1 MSKQDVEV
9 GSSPHHSP
17 HLKVKSISAQLLAA
31 CSKYLIMLNIGM
43 GISYPTIAI
52 PPILNSSTGLSLNQ
66 DEASWFASLV
76 FIWQPVGSITSVP
89 MSGLGRKRSMFYL
102 QIPLFIAWILPF
114 FAETVWELYIA
125 ASIMGLGI
133 GFMQAPIA
141 TYIGEVTL
149 PQYRGLLACIAYCFL
164 TLGSVCVYAIDVI
177 VGNWRYT
184 ALYCA
189 VMPPLTAILLYIIP
203 ESPIWLV
210 SQGRYAEAKKALS
223 WLRGWVAES
232 EVEQEFKTM
241 LIHNS
246 PKFAA
251 LVDNEI
257 PSVSGGFEMDSNEQ
271 VKNETYKELKDEQ
284 SNVTQTDVDTGLEI
298 TKPKKTE
305 DEKEKDT
312 NWSGNKKEEE
322 PFIRFIG
329 RPEMYR
335 PLLLS
340 AVYLYLSNGI
350 GVAAFRPYLV
360 LIFRDFR
367 IEFIDEYI
375 ATIAVTTIGLV
386 GNIASVV
393 LMPLIGKRR
402 LTIIAIISCAV
413 GCFGIGIYKVIDDYQ
428 PIPPNMTWLAIAF
441 MIAIFFATNL
451 AVGHMPWVLMSEIF
465 PLRGRTLA
473 TGVVAGFGN
482 FVQFLGTKLFITY
495 VDEMYLSGTF
505 FMYGATFMVGLIY
518 LYFFLI
524 ETEGR
529 SLDDIVTMFRGKQ

>member
-1 MSKQDVEV
+1 
-9 GSSPHHSP
+9 
-17 HLKVKSISAQLLAA
+17 
-31 CSKYLIMLNIGM
+31 
-43 GISYPTIAI
+43 
-52 PPILNSSTGLSLNQ
+52 
-66 DEASWFASLV
+66 
-76 FIWQPVGSITSVP
+76 

-102 QIPLFIAWILPF
+102 QIPLFIGWVLPF

-125 ASIMGLGI
+125 ASIMGIGI

-177 VGNWRYT
+177 VGNWRHT

-189 VMPPLTAILLYIIP
+189 VMPPLTAVILYIIP

-210 SQGRYAEAKKALS
+210 SQGRYADAKKALA
-223 WLRGWVAES
+223 WLRGWVSES
-232 EVEQEFKTM
+232 EIEPEFKTI
-241 LIHNS
+241 LVHNS

-257 PSVSGGFEMDSNEQ
+257 PTVSGDFDMDTKDP
-271 VKNETYKELKDEQ
+271 VKSETYKEIKYEQQ
-284 SNVTQTDVDTGLEI
+284 SNTAQTDVDTGLEVS
-298 TKPKKTE
+298 KPET
-305 DEKEKDT
+305 EKEKEP
-312 NWSGNKKEEE
+312 NWSGNNKNEE
-322 PFIRFIG
+322 PFIRFLA

-350 GVAAFRPYLV
+350 GVAVFRPYLV

-393 LMPLIGKRR
+393 LMSLIGKRR
-402 LTIIAIISCAV
+402 LTIIAIILCAI
-413 GCFGIGIYKVIDDYQ
+413 GCFGIGIYKVIDDHQ

-441 MIAIFFATNL
+441 MIAIFFSTNL

-482 FVQFLGTKLFITY
+482 FLQFLGTKLFITY
-495 VDEMYLSGTF
+495 VDKMLLSGTF
-505 FMYGATFMVGLIY
+505 FMYGGTFLVGLIY
-518 LYFFLI
+518 LYFFMF

-529 SLDDIVTMFRGKQ
+529 SLDEIVALFRGEK